1 MLRKILPGCLIAMI
15 LLVGCQRAGPQP
27 TLSPLRQPSPALS
40 PLGQPGP
47 RTTESPS
54 QKAFEDAVRQDL
66 DQRLTAYLDQGVGVL
81 QSVSVTLTD
90 DQSGVWRGLVTPA
103 SCPLVSY
110 EITYNG
116 VNKNQRWQL
125 YEVENSV
132 TNLAKAWATAYSA
145 AHNGEP
151 TIVSGAPITREVTLT
166 PPAIADVLQAV
177 LDEPDNHL
185 VRVTAGFYLCI
196 TQDDGY
202 GSLAGDALAR
212 VQALIPEVR
221 RSLVS
226 TP

>member
-1 MLRKILPGCLIAMI
+1 MLRKILPGCLIAIM
-15 LLVGCQRAGPQP
+15 LLVGCRRAGPQP

-40 PLGQPGP
+40 PLSQPGP
-47 RTTESPS
+47 ITTESPS

-81 QSVSVTLTD
+81 QSVALTMAD
-90 DQSGVWRGLVTPA
+90 NQSGVWRGLVTPA

-110 EITYNG
+110 EIIYDG
-116 VNKNQRWQL
+116 VNKDHRWQL
-125 YEVENSV
+125 YEAENSV

-151 TIVSGAPITREVTLT
+151 TIVPGAPITREVTLI

-185 VRVTAGFYLCI
+185 VRVTAGFYLCM
-196 TQDDGY
+196 TDKEGY
-202 GSLAGDALAR
+202 GSLSGDALAR
-212 VQALIPEVR
+212 VQGLIPKVR
-221 RSLVS
+221 QTLTS